1 MRLATLA
8 RAAAFTAAA
17 APPALLHAQG
27 KFPPDSLVNLKYFP
41 KTIAVKDLLD
51 SMRFFTFA
59 LGVRCDYCHVAKER
73 MPLDSFNFRSDDK
86 RTKRTARVMLDMVHH
101 INMDH
106 LMEVP
111 ERPVPNV
118 QVTCVTCHRGVPR
131 PVELRTLMARTV
143 RESGLDSAVKAYR
156 GLRDRYYGRA
166 AYDFGEVSLEAA
178 SEELRGEK
186 RFDDALG
193 LLRLDAEFFPNAG
206 MVLYEMGEALL
217 GKGDTTGAVASY
229 RQALQKDP
237 RTFPATRRL
246 RELGQNPE

>member
-1 MRLATLA
+1 MRLATFAL
-8 RAAAFTAAA
+8 AAALTCAA
-17 APPALLHAQG
+17 APLHAQG

-41 KTIAVKDLLD
+41 KTIAVRDLLD

-59 LGVRCDYCHVAKER
+59 LGVRCDYCHVARER

-101 INMDH
+101 ISTEHMAD
-106 LMEVP
+106 VP

-131 PVELRTLMARTV
+131 PVELRTLMAQTV
-143 RESGLDSAVKAYR
+143 LESGLDSAVKAYR
-156 GLRDRYYGRA
+156 GLRDRFFGRA
-166 AYDFGEVSLEAA
+166 SYDFGEGSLAA
-178 SEELRGEK
+178 AAEELRGQG

-193 LLRLDAEFFPNAG
+193 LLRLDAEFFPASG
-206 MVLYEMGEALL
+206 QVPYWMGEALL
-217 GKGDTTGAVASY
+217 AKGDTAGAVASY

-237 RTFPATRRL
+237 RTFGATRRL
-246 RELGQNPE
+246 RELGQSPN

>member
-1 MRLATLA
+1 MRLATFA
-8 RAAAFTAAA
+8 FAAALTCAA
-17 APPALLHAQG
+17 APLHAQG

-41 KTIAVKDLLD
+41 KTIAVRDLID

-118 QVTCVTCHRGVPR
+118 QVTCVTCHRGLPR
-131 PVELRTLMARTV
+131 PVELRTLMAQMV
-143 RESGLDSAVKAYR
+143 RDSGLDSAVKTYR
-156 GLRDRYYGRA
+156 ALRERYFGRA
-166 AYDFGEVSLEAA
+166 AYDFGEQSLEAA
-178 SEELRGEK
+178 AQELQGQQRS
-186 RFDDALG
+186 DDALG
-193 LLRLDAEFFPNAG
+193 LLRLNAEFFPTSAINAY
-206 MVLYEMGEALL
+206 LMGESFLA
-217 GKGDTTGAVASY
+217 KGDTANAVASY
-229 RQALQKDP
+229 RAALQRDP
-237 RTFPATRRL
+237 RAFPATRRL
-246 RELGQNPE
+246 RELGQAPN

>member
-1 MRLATLA
+1 MRSAPTCAL
-8 RAAAFTAAA
+8 AAALILAA
-17 APPALLHAQG
+17 APARAQG
-27 KFPPDSLVNLKYFP
+27 RFPPDSLVNLKFFP
-41 KTIAVKDLLD
+41 KTMPVRELIDT
-51 SMRFFTFA
+51 MRFFTFA
-59 LGVRCDYCHVAKER
+59 LGVRCQYCHVGQEG

-118 QVTCVTCHRGVPR
+118 EVSCVTCHRGVAR
-131 PVELRTLMARTV
+131 PVALWTLMAATV

-166 AYDFGEVSLEAA
+166 AYDFGEQSLSAA
-178 SEELRGEK
+178 AEELRGQG

-193 LLRLDAEFFPNAG
+193 ILRLNLEFFPNSPQ
-206 MVLYEMGEALL
+206 VLYWLGETYLA
-217 GKGDTTGAVASY
+217 KADTANAISYY
-229 RQALQKDP
+229 RQTLQKEP
-237 RTFPATRRL
+237 RMFPATRRL
-246 RELGQNPE
+246 RELGQNPN